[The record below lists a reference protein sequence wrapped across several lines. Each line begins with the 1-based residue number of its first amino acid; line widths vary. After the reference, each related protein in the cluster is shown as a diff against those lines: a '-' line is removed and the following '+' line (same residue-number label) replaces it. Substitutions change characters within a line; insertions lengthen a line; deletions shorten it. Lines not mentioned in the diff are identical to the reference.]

1 MLLASSIPMKNEGVK
16 GFPRCVVTQ
25 KIFHTVL
32 MIFFT
37 HLKFSIKILLADS
50 ILYQDIDIC
59 FFYYI

>member
-50 ILYQDIDIC
+50 ILY
-59 FFYYI
+59 